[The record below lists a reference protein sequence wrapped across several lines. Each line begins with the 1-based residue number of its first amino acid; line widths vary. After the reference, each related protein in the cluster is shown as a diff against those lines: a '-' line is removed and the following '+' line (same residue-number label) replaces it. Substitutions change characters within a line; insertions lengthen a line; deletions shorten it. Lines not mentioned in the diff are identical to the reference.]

1 MTTSTNK
8 EVKDT
13 STGVAQ
19 DPTSI
24 DKSVRG
30 GRGSGLR
37 PGQGRPKG
45 TTTIYSKESVK
56 KLQSLG
62 FDPIE
67 KLVDHYY
74 RVQDKINA
82 MESGETRYSAVAL
95 ANLLNI
101 QTSVMNTLMRYGYRQ
116 VPEKSEQVI
125 EDKKPL
131 KIVFTNE

>member
-1 MTTSTNK
+1 MTNTSKDK
-8 EVKDT
+8 EV
-13 STGVAQ
+13 VQ
-19 DPTSI
+19 DPNVSERT
-24 DKSVRG
+24 RG
-30 GRGSGLR
+30 GLR

-56 KLQSLG
+56 KLQTLG

-74 RVQDKINA
+74 KVQEKINA
-82 MESGETRYSAVAL
+82 MEAGETRYSAVAL

>member
-13 STGVAQ
+13 STGVVQ
-19 DPTSI
+19 DPNVSERT
-24 DKSVRG
+24 RG
-30 GRGSGLR
+30 GLR

-56 KLQSLG
+56 KLQTLG

-74 RVQDKINA
+74 KVQEKINA

>member
-1 MTTSTNK
+1 MSDTNDK
-8 EVKDT
+8 V
-13 STGVAQ
+13 SSS
-19 DPTSI
+19 DPTSK
-24 DKSVRG
+24 DYKARTTYGQRG
-30 GRGSGLR
+30 GLR

-74 RVQDKINA
+74 TVQAKITA
-82 MESGETRYSAVAL
+82 MENGEAKYSAIAL

-101 QTSVMNTLMRYGYRQ
+101 QTSVMNTLMKYGYRQ
-116 VPEKSEQVI
+116 VPEKTEQVI

>member
-8 EVKDT
+8 GVQDA
-13 STGVAQ
+13 STGVVQ
-19 DPTSI
+19 DPNVSERT
-24 DKSVRG
+24 RG
-30 GRGSGLR
+30 GLR

-56 KLQSLG
+56 KLQTLG

-74 RVQDKINA
+74 KVQEKINA
-82 MESGETRYSAVAL
+82 MEAGETRYSAVAL

>member
-13 STGVAQ
+13 STGVVQ
-19 DPTSI
+19 DPNVSERT
-24 DKSVRG
+24 RG
-30 GRGSGLR
+30 GLR

-56 KLQSLG
+56 KLQTLG

-74 RVQDKINA
+74 KVQDKINA
-82 MESGETRYSAVAL
+82 MESGQTRYSAVAL

>member
-1 MTTSTNK
+1 MTINTSENK
-8 EVKDT
+8 EV
-13 STGVAQ
+13 VQ
-19 DPTSI
+19 DPNVSERT
-24 DKSVRG
+24 RG
-30 GRGSGLR
+30 GLR

-56 KLQSLG
+56 KLQNLG

-74 RVQDKINA
+74 KVQDKINA
-82 MESGETRYSAVAL
+82 MESGESKYSAIAL
-95 ANLLNI
+95 ANLLSI
-101 QTSVMNTLMRYGYRQ
+101 QTNVMNTLMRYGYRQ

>member
-1 MTTSTNK
+1 MTTSTHT
-8 EVKDT
+8 EV
-13 STGVAQ
+13 GVAS
-19 DPTSI
+19 DPNLKDDKNATSYGH
-24 DKSVRG
+24 RG
-30 GRGSGLR
+30 GLR

-95 ANLLNI
+95 ANLLSI
-101 QTSVMNTLMRYGYRQ
+101 QTNVMNTLMRYGYRQ

>member
-1 MTTSTNK
+1 MTNDTSDNK
-8 EVKDT
+8 EV
-13 STGVAQ
+13 VQ
-19 DPTSI
+19 DPNVSERT
-24 DKSVRG
+24 RAG
-30 GRGSGLR
+30 FR

-45 TTTIYSKESVK
+45 TTTIY
-56 KLQSLG
+56 LQNLG

-74 RVQDKINA
+74 KVQNKIND
-82 MESGETRYSAVAL
+82 MESGQTKYSAIAL

-101 QTSVMNTLMRYGYRQ
+101 QTNVMNTLMRYGYRQ

>member
-1 MTTSTNK
+1 MS
-8 EVKDT
+8 DT
-13 STGVAQ
+13 DEKVSSP
-19 DPTSI
+19 DPTSK
-24 DKSVRG
+24 DYKARTTYGQRG
-30 GRGSGLR
+30 GLR

-56 KLQSLG
+56 KLQTLG

-67 KLVDHYY
+67 KLVEHYY
-74 RVQDKINA
+74 TVQDKVTD
-82 MESGETRYSAVAL
+82 MEEGKTRFSAVAM

-101 QTSVMNTLMRYGYRQ
+101 QTNVMNTLMRYGYRQ
-116 VPEKSEQVI
+116 VPEKTEQVI

>member
-1 MTTSTNK
+1 MTNTSKDK
-8 EVKDT
+8 EV
-13 STGVAQ
+13 VQ
-19 DPTSI
+19 DPNVSERT
-24 DKSVRG
+24 RG
-30 GRGSGLR
+30 GLR

-56 KLQSLG
+56 KLQNLG

-74 RVQDKINA
+74 KVQDKINA
-82 MESGETRYSAVAL
+82 MESGQTRYSAVAL

>member
-13 STGVAQ
+13 SSGVAK
-19 DPTSI
+19 DPNVSERT
-24 DKSVRG
+24 RG
-30 GRGSGLR
+30 GLR

-56 KLQSLG
+56 KLQNLG

-74 RVQDKINA
+74 KVQDKINA
-82 MESGETRYSAVAL
+82 MESGQTRYSAVAL